1 LDKKKINLTLDEDI
15 LEFSKMYA
23 KEQRTTVSE
32 LATQFF
38 LNLKR
43 TRTNEPTEIIISDP
57 DFTVALLETIE
68 GIRSGKEKW
77 YSYEEVFE

>member
-1 LDKKKINLTLDEDI
+1 MNKKKINLTLDEDI

-57 DFTVALLETIE
+57 DFKNALLETIA
-68 GIRSGKEKW
+68 GIRLGKEKW
-77 YSYEEVFE
+77 YSYEEVFK

>member
-1 LDKKKINLTLDEDI
+1 VNKKKINLTLDEDI

-43 TRTNEPTEIIISDP
+43 TRANEPTEIIISDP
-57 DFTVALLETIE
+57 DFTVALLETIK

-77 YSYEEVFE
+77 YSYEEAFK

>member
-1 LDKKKINLTLDEDI
+1 MNKKKINLTLDEDI

-32 LATQFF
+32 LTTQFF

-57 DFTVALLETIE
+57 DFKDALLETI
-68 GIRSGKEKW
+68 GKIRSGKERW
-77 YSYEEVFE
+77 HSYEEVFK

>member
-1 LDKKKINLTLDEDI
+1 LIKKKINLTLDEDI

-43 TRTNEPTEIIISDP
+43 TVAIEPTEIIISDP

-77 YSYEEVFE
+77 YSYEEVFK

>member
-1 LDKKKINLTLDEDI
+1 MIKKKINLTLDEDI

-43 TRTNEPTEIIISDP
+43 TVAIEPTEIIISDP

-77 YSYEEVFE
+77 YSYEEVFK

>member
-1 LDKKKINLTLDEDI
+1 VNKKKINLTLDEDI

-43 TRTNEPTEIIISDP
+43 TRANEPTEIIISDP
-57 DFTVALLETIE
+57 DFNNALLETIAE
-68 GIRSGKEKW
+68 IRSGKEKW
-77 YSYEEVFE
+77 HTYEEVFK